1 MQSAYK
7 NPVVILSFL
16 LTFLPYSIF
25 LKGIGAYQNILLMC
39 ALISL
44 QIIALITINLAK
56 NSTQSKSLKLF
67 WQYLLMVTFG
77 GGLANIVLIV
87 FPTLYLLQDFL
98 SLFSYFFIF
107 LAIETNPHLKETPV
121 NKYSGGRVPAIFFV
135 VVCFSYFILLPYEF
149 SELQY
154 QSRQPSVMF
163 HLFIT
168 GLIGFRLLISFAKS
182 TTTYWRHLY
191 GMLLCGAL
199 IIFSDNLLNFF
210 EIREQQSIFSLFND
224 VFILLPF
231 LTLIIASKIS
241 LTDNNPA
248 ISQQYEVNSELY
260 MLLLVLGILSLH
272 LLGEHYQLF
281 YRTNHYWQSVIVL
294 GWFSSAVVFVA
305 LLSRKKRKA
314 YQQLK
319 LQLHDIKH
327 QLSGLK
333 KQNESLNKAI
343 IYSENKAIVN
353 ASNNA
358 ILTVSKTGKILSA
371 NPSAVQVFQ
380 LLEQDLI
387 DSSVS
392 TLFSPDD
399 KMHYFFDYHSN
410 VYELQRKEQGLTLEC
425 KAIRSDKSEFPVQV
439 ELQWADR
446 QESPLIVIT
455 FINLTARKL
464 AEKQALELKD
474 KFIANISHE
483 FRTPLTIINGVLDR
497 YLQHTESRQEQ
508 QELTTA
514 KRNGLRLVR
523 MVEQLLELSR
533 LNDNPKMSL
542 AIYRLE
548 TLMQMPGDSFT
559 RLAKQSQLA
568 FNINIPADLW
578 LECDAQAFEKIIFNL
593 LSNAIKYTPAGG
605 TINVNAYQE
614 KDTIILDIID
624 TGIGISKTS
633 QDKIFDRFQ
642 RADDQENQAIFG
654 VGIGLS
660 LVNELVKAHHWRI
673 NLVSEYNNGSKF
685 SLSIPTAK
693 PITKEAALPYSI
705 SEEELASILVEQ
717 NEPKKHIQD
726 KDQQVVLIIE
736 DNIDMQ
742 SHIKQ
747 VVEQAHHCIL
757 ASSGELGLSIAQ
769 EYIPDLIVCD
779 IMLTGI
785 DGFEVLKQLK
795 ENDITSH
802 IPVILLTA
810 RSDLDSRLHGLNLHA
825 DDYLSKPFNQQ
836 ELLVRIDNLI
846 QNRENLQQSHLNKF
860 KAIQTS
866 ERKAASHEKASLL
879 TSEDNVIDSVE
890 EVFLEKLEM
899 TIAQM
904 YINPELG
911 ITQLAQ
917 NMAMSERQLQ
927 RKIKV
932 ILGTTPN
939 NFIKEFRLK
948 KAQELLKSGAQIGR
962 IALDVGFS
970 SQTYFGRCF
979 KETYHC
985 TPKQYQQKCAN
996 ESTDL

>member
-1 MQSAYK
+1 MQIAYT
-7 NPVVILSFL
+7 NPVVILSFFL
-16 LTFLPYSIF
+16 ALLPYSII
-25 LKGIGAYQNILLMC
+25 GQSIGADQNIVLMF
-39 ALISL
+39 ALMSLQLTTLIS
-44 QIIALITINLAK
+44 IYIAK
-56 NSTQSKSLKLF
+56 NSTQSKSLKIF
-67 WQYLLMVTFG
+67 WQYLFMVTIG
-77 GGLANIVLIV
+77 GGLANTVLILY
-87 FPTLYLLQDFL
+87 PTLNLIQDFL

-107 LAIETNPHLKETPV
+107 LALETNPHLNETPV

-149 SELQY
+149 SELNY

-163 HLFIT
+163 HLLIT
-168 GLIGFRLLISFAKS
+168 GLIGFRLFISFAKS
-182 TTTYWRHLY
+182 TTAYWRHLY
-191 GMLLCGAL
+191 GMLLIGASV
-199 IIFSDNLLNFF
+199 IFIDNLINFF
-210 EIREQQSIFSLFND
+210 EVSNHQSIFSVFNS

-231 LTLIIASKIS
+231 LALIISSKIS
-241 LTDNNPA
+241 LTHDNPPT
-248 ISQQYEVNSELY
+248 SKQYEVNSELY
-260 MLLLVLGILSLH
+260 MLILVLGLLSLH
-272 LLGEHYQLF
+272 LLGNHYQLF
-281 YRTNHYWQSVIVL
+281 YSTSHYWQSVIVL
-294 GWFSSAVVFVA
+294 GWLSSAIVFIT

-314 YQQLK
+314 HQQLK
-319 LQLHDIKH
+319 HQFNDVNNQLNR
-327 QLSGLK
+327 LK
-333 KQNESLNKAI
+333 VQNEALNKAI

-392 TLFSPDD
+392 TLFSADD

-410 VYELQRKEQGLTLEC
+410 VYELQRKEQGLTIEC

-497 YLQHTESRQEQ
+497 YLQHTESPQEQ

-542 AIYRLE
+542 ATYRLE
-548 TLMQMPGDSFT
+548 SLMQMPGDSFN
-559 RLAKQSQLA
+559 RLAKQSQLS

-605 TINVNAYQE
+605 TINVNAYRE
-614 KDTIILDIID
+614 KETIILDIID

-633 QDKIFDRFQ
+633 QDKIFERFQ

-685 SLSIPTAK
+685 SLSIPAAK
-693 PITKEAALPYSI
+693 PTTNEVALPYSI
-705 SEEELASILVEQ
+705 SEEELSSILVEQ
-717 NEPKKHIQD
+717 NEPKTNEQK

-747 VVEQAHHCIL
+747 VIEQAHHCIL
-757 ASSGELGLSIAQ
+757 ASSGELGLTIAQ

-836 ELLVRIDNLI
+836 ELLVRIENLI
-846 QNRENLQQSHLNKF
+846 KNREQLQQSHLNKF

-879 TSEDNVIDSVE
+879 TGEESVIDSVE
-890 EVFLEKLEM
+890 EVFLEKLET
-899 TIAQM
+899 TIAKM
-904 YINPELG
+904 YIDPELG
-911 ITQLAQ
+911 IVQLAK

-979 KETYHC
+979 KETYQC
-985 TPKQYQQKCAN
+985 TPKQFQQKCTN
-996 ESTDL
+996 ESADF

>member
-1 MQSAYK
+1 LRSAYT
-7 NPVVILSFL
+7 NPVVILSFFL
-16 LTFLPYSIF
+16 ALLPYNIIGQ
-25 LKGIGAYQNILLMC
+25 GIGANQNIVLMFALLSLQLT
-39 ALISL
+39 ALIS
-44 QIIALITINLAK
+44 IYIAK
-56 NSTQSKSLKLF
+56 NSTQSKSLKIF
-67 WQYLLMVTFG
+67 WQYLFMVTIG
-77 GGLANIVLIV
+77 GGLANTVLI
-87 FPTLYLLQDFL
+87 FYPTLNLIQDFL

-107 LAIETNPHLKETPV
+107 LALETNPHLNETPV

-135 VVCFSYFILLPYEF
+135 VICFSYFILLPYEF
-149 SELQY
+149 SELNY

-163 HLFIT
+163 HLLIT
-168 GLIGFRLLISFAKS
+168 GLIGFRLFISFAKS

-191 GMLLCGAL
+191 GMLLIGAL
-199 IIFSDNLLNFF
+199 VIFIDNLINFF
-210 EIREQQSIFSLFND
+210 EVSNHQNIFSVFNS

-231 LTLIIASKIS
+231 LALIISSKIS
-241 LTDNNPA
+241 LTHNNPPT
-248 ISQQYEVNSELY
+248 SEQYEVNSELY
-260 MLLLVLGILSLH
+260 MLLLVLGLLSLH

-281 YRTNHYWQSVIVL
+281 YSTNHYWQSVIVL
-294 GWFSSAVVFVA
+294 GWLSSAIVFIA

-314 YQQLK
+314 HQQLK
-319 LQLHDIKH
+319 RQFHEVNN
-327 QLSGLK
+327 QLSRLQV
-333 KQNESLNKAI
+333 QNEALNKAI

-392 TLFSPDD
+392 ALFSPDD

-410 VYELQRKEQGLTLEC
+410 VYELQRKEQGLTIEC

-497 YLQHTESRQEQ
+497 YLQHTESPQEQ

-542 AIYRLE
+542 AVYRLE

-605 TINVNAYQE
+605 TINVNAYRE

-624 TGIGISKTS
+624 TGIGISKAS
-633 QDKIFDRFQ
+633 QDKIFERFQ
-642 RADDQENQAIFG
+642 RADDQDNQAIFG

-685 SLSIPTAK
+685 SLSIPAAK
-693 PITKEAALPYSI
+693 PTTNEVALPYSI
-705 SEEELASILVEQ
+705 SEEELSSILVEQ
-717 NEPKKHIQD
+717 NEPKTNVQN

-747 VVEQAHHCIL
+747 VIEQAHHCIL
-757 ASSGELGLSIAQ
+757 ASSGELGLTIAQ

-836 ELLVRIDNLI
+836 ELLVRIENLI
-846 QNRENLQQSHLNKF
+846 KNREQLQKSHLNKF

-879 TSEDNVIDSVE
+879 AGEENVIDSVD
-890 EVFLEKLEM
+890 EVFLEKLET
-899 TIAQM
+899 TIAKM

-911 ITQLAQ
+911 IVQLAQ

-979 KETYHC
+979 KETYQC
-985 TPKQYQQKCAN
+985 TPKQFQQRCAE
-996 ESTDL
+996 ESADL